1 MKTYICIVARLS
13 SSRLP
18 KKALMKLVGD
28 LTILE
33 VLIKRL
39 QTTFENKQIIL
50 ATTNLKEDDKLIEIA
65 KSQNIGFLEVQKKM
79 YLIELFFLAHNLK
92 IVQILYELQAITL

>member
-1 MKTYICIVARLS
+1 
-13 SSRLP
+13 
-18 KKALMKLVGD
+18 MKLVGD

-39 QTTFENKQIIL
+39 QTTFESNQIIL
-50 ATTNLKEDDKLIEIA
+50 ATTNLKEDDILIEIA
-65 KSQNIGFLEVQKKM
+65 KSQNIGFFRGPEEM
-79 YLIELFFLAHNLK
+79 YLIELFSLVHNSR